1 MPLLNV
7 LTQNLSS
14 ELWITFS
21 SVNQSLNFH
30 LSAEDL
36 SNRFAN
42 YFSDKITN
50 IRTVILEKHKQDDY
64 DYEPP
69 SVNTPNLI
77 SFDTFCPVTV
87 EEICKTIMCCPTTS
101 CVLDPLPKQ
110 LLKINDDILS
120 PVITRIVNLSLTTGK
135 FSSSQKSAIIT
146 PLLKK
151 ASLDP
156 ESLKDYLPVSNLTFV
171 SKLLERMVA
180 KQLQLYEKHQSAY
193 RKRHSTETASTR
205 VQNDILRAMDDS
217 KATVLVLLDLS
228 AAFDTV
234 DHNFLLERLKQFG
247 ISGTAQFWFKSYLE
261 DRSQKVHLRGSSS
274 ASSSLRFGVL
284 QGSVLGPIL
293 FTIYTIP
300 LCEICRRHGVQ
311 YHLYADDT
319 QLYVSFKVCDAV
331 DLLEAQR
338 RIEMCIA
345 EIKAWMVMFMLKL
358 NEDKTELVII
368 APPYFLHHNKVPLS
382 SVQVGDSGISTSKCA
397 RNIGVMFD
405 HHMDMTTQVTKM
417 CQAAWFQ
424 LRNIRSVRSSLT
436 KEATLRLVCSLVMPR
451 LDYGSISLYG
461 TSEGLLD
468 KLQKAQ
474 NAAARLV
481 VKCLRSDHIT
491 PHLRDLHWLPVRSRI
506 KYKILVTTY
515 RALHNEAPAY
525 ISEMLTPYIPLR
537 TLCCSQAMERTA
549 NIYKKLSL
557 HFFFQTICQDLSF

>member
-1 MPLLNV
+1 M
-7 LTQNLSS
+7 
-14 ELWITFS
+14 
-21 SVNQSLNFH
+21 
-30 LSAEDL
+30 
-36 SNRFAN
+36 
-42 YFSDKITN
+42 
-50 IRTVILEKHKQDDY
+50 ILEKQKQADY

-101 CVLDPLPKQ
+101 SVLDPLSTQ
-110 LLKINDDILS
+110 LLKTNVDILS

-135 FSSSQKSAIIT
+135 FPSSQKAAIIT
-146 PLLKK
+146 LLLKK

-156 ESLKDYLPVSNLTFV
+156 ESLTNYRPVSNLTFV

-180 KQLQLYEKHQSAY
+180 KQLHDHLSQHQLNEKHQSAY
-193 RKRHSTETASTR
+193 RKRHSTETALTR
-205 VQNDILRAMDDS
+205 VQNDILRAIDDS
-217 KATVLVLLDLS
+217 KATVLVLLDLF

-234 DHNFLLERLKQFG
+234 DHNFLLERLKQCG
-247 ISGTAQFWFKSYLE
+247 ISGTAQSWFKSYLE

-274 ASSSLRFGVL
+274 ASSSLRFGVP

-300 LCEICRRHGVQ
+300 LGEICRRHGVQ

-319 QLYVSFKVCDAV
+319 QLYVSFKVGDAV
-331 DLLEAQR
+331 DFLEAQR

-358 NEDKTELVII
+358 NDDKTELVIMS
-368 APPYFLHHNKVPLS
+368 PPYFLHHNKVPLS

-405 HHMDMTTQVTKM
+405 HHMDLTTQVTKM

-424 LRNIRSVRSSLT
+424 LRNSRSVRSSLT
-436 KEATLRLVCSLVMPR
+436 KEATLRLVCSLVMHR
-451 LDYGSISLYG
+451 LDSGNISLYG

-506 KYKILVTTY
+506 KYKILSTTY

-525 ISEMLTPYIPLR
+525 ISEMLTAYIPPR
-537 TLCCSQAMERTA
+537 TLRST
-549 NIYKKLSL
+549 NTSL
-557 HFFFQTICQDLSF
+557 LTVPTTHTKHGDRAFSCAAPRLWNDLPISIKNCPSTSTFKQSVKTYLFNRAYC